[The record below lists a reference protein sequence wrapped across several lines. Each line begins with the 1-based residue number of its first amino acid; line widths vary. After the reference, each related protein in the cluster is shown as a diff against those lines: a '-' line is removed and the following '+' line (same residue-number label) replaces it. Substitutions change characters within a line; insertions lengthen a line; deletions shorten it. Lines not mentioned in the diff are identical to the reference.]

1 MAENAIDVKATVDAE
16 PTTPDTSTGEIDLLG
31 DDNSMS
37 DDFVRGLTGAPDE
50 PEEEESK
57 GTDKPDK
64 PEEDP
69 KEPASTEEKPSES
82 TDSEDEKSNRALE
95 RKQQLNLEIRDK
107 VAERNALREEIAELS
122 RQKYELQSAQDI
134 PTVEALME
142 QINPNTGDYYTRAE
156 AENLRLSQRLDAME
170 KQKEFDGYVERVTD
184 NRIQLSNE
192 ANQVVKDFPI
202 FDPESKEYDAE
213 LTQMADELMKA
224 QLIIDK
230 KTGQVIGSRVSPYQ
244 LYSVIAKAKTSGEA
258 SGKTSGRKSALDMM
272 NNADVASS
280 AKAPSSDE
288 ENDPFL
294 QGLLG
299 E

>member
-1 MAENAIDVKATVDAE
+1 MCGLRRGEVPPLRWSDVHDNFIDICREQITVK
-16 PTTPDTSTGEIDLLG
+16 
-31 DDNSMS
+31 
-37 DDFVRGLTGAPDE
+37 
-50 PEEEESK
+50 ESA
-57 GTDKPDK
+57 DK

>member
-1 MAENAIDVKATVDAE
+1 MAEIANDVKETVNAE
-16 PTTPDTSTGEIDLLG
+16 STTPDASTGEIDLLG

-37 DDFVRGLTGAPDE
+37 DDFVRGLTGAPDK

-57 GTDKPDK
+57 GTDKPEK
-64 PEEDP
+64 PEENP
-69 KEPASTEEKPSES
+69 KEPASTEEKQSES